1 MNPMMWLVQLGASD
15 CERLGDEFLVQP
27 VNALSSFSYVVV
39 GVAIA
44 VVARRRRMLDARTIV
59 FAVTLAGV
67 GLGSVAFHG
76 PQPPESRLMHDLPIV
91 VALLFMVLQ
100 GLCLLRPGM
109 RWVSP
114 FVIGTVAATVVAW
127 FADDAASVMSGVLV
141 AVLVVVEAL
150 VFRSGHRPSSRRR
163 QLRGYAA
170 MAAVLVVAGS
180 LYLLGR
186 TDSPVCEP
194 DSYLQP
200 HGLWHVTSAIVFGLW
215 WWFAMVPED
224 PVIEQAPDAVMAG
237 R

>member
-1 MNPMMWLVQLGASD
+1 MNPLVWLAELGASD
-15 CERLGDEFLVQP
+15 CERLGDDFLVQP

-44 VVARRRRMLDARTIV
+44 VVARRRRMLDARTTV

-109 RWVSP
+109 RWAPP
-114 FVIGTVAATVVAW
+114 FVVGTLLATAISW
-127 FADDAASVMSGVLV
+127 AADDAASVMSGVLV

-150 VFRSGHRPSSRRR
+150 VFRSGRRPSSRRR
-163 QLRGYAA
+163 QLRGYVA
-170 MAAVLVVAGS
+170 MAAVLVVAGA

-200 HGLWHVTSAIVFGLW
+200 HGLWHATSAIVFGLW